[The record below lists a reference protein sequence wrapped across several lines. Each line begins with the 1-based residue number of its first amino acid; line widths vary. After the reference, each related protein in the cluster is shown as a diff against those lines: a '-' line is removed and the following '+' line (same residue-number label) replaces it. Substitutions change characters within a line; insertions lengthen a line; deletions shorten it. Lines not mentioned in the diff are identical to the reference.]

1 VRSLLGELT
10 PCEGKG
16 QLAALSLKKDWFL
29 RREVKRWT
37 MKDFV
42 DVAVVGAVDAVTAST
57 ASGAAGVV
65 YASAVAAAAVD
76 RSHVSRSR
84 RSRWLRGLLIVYC
97 RTTYS
102 PCLPSRPG
110 VCLLARGGP
119 GHVRTGAKRGI
130 RCHHISGADDS
141 SAVTCLIRPTIYGP
155 GLRIHTLPGPR
166 FLKATAVL
174 ALASLGRGS
183 ATFVVEVREQFI
195 GNSSLLASVG
205 TLINA
210 AGLTS
215 AAPLWKDRRGG
226 EKHQRTVVYN
236 SSEGWR

>member
-1 VRSLLGELT
+1 MEDLPLTKSGCSILPTARLL
-10 PCEGKG
+10 
-16 QLAALSLKKDWFL
+16 
-29 RREVKRWT
+29 R
-37 MKDFV
+37 
-42 DVAVVGAVDAVTAST
+42 VGVQ
-57 ASGAAGVV
+57 
-65 YASAVAAAAVD
+65 
-76 RSHVSRSR
+76 
-84 RSRWLRGLLIVYC
+84 
-97 RTTYS
+97 
-102 PCLPSRPG
+102 
-110 VCLLARGGP
+110 
-119 GHVRTGAKRGI
+119 
-130 RCHHISGADDS
+130 
-141 SAVTCLIRPTIYGP
+141 
-155 GLRIHTLPGPR
+155 LPGPR

-236 SSEGWR
+236 SFEGWR